1 MKILILFFS
10 MSGRTKAV
18 AKSIAEGL
26 SSSQVSIEEFKYTKK
41 LKAFLSEQQ
50 EIFKG
55 DLSSFNYNETVND
68 LNPYDVVFFGTP
80 TYGGLP
86 AAIFNGYLEH
96 AQNIQGKSF
105 IVFCTCRFRS
115 GNIFEIM
122 QAEIEK
128 KGGTVVNR
136 RAFKGFFKIKMVK
149 VKNFAD
155 ELNKELIIPN

>member
-26 SSSQVSIEEFKYTKK
+26 SSSLVSIEEFKYTKK
-41 LKAFLSEQQ
+41 LKDFLSEQQ

-55 DLSSFNYNETVND
+55 DLSSFNYNEIVND
-68 LNPYDVVFFGTP
+68 LNPYDFVFFGTP
-80 TYGGLP
+80 THGGLP

-96 AQNIQGKSF
+96 AQNIKGKNF
-105 IVFCTCRFRS
+105 IIFSTYRFSS
-115 GNIFEIM
+115 GKIFEKM

-128 KGGTVVNR
+128 KGGTVVNK
-136 RAFKGFFKIKMVK
+136 RAFKGLFKIKVAEVNK
-149 VKNFAD
+149 FVE
-155 ELNKELIIPN
+155 ELNQELT